1 MIPLFAKQIYNI
13 AITGREIINNRPK
26 TRIIGFLKDYK
37 KMIQNENEV
46 MEIPDTRQEIADL
59 TSLRVE
65 IVSRFFTKII
75 VRKDSRN

>member
-1 MIPLFAKQIYNI
+1 
-13 AITGREIINNRPK
+13 
-26 TRIIGFLKDYK
+26 
-37 KMIQNENEV
+37 MIQNENEV

-75 VRKDSRN
+75 VQKDSRN